1 MSGKGKDVDE
11 RALAVHLS
19 TEQGTGHVVGIGN
32 IRVLINKEGNFWYAQ
47 GLEIDYVAQGK
58 TIEDVKKAFEDGLTA
73 TIHENIRVHGTIEP
87 VLKVAPQN
95 IWEEVLNPNVISNK
109 FTQVSVHQIE
119 AMKSISLDLLPF
131 QGIEYLQ
138 REEAA

>member
-1 MSGKGKDVDE
+1 MSGKGKNVDE
-11 RALAVHLS
+11 GALAVHLS
-19 TEQGTGHVVGIGN
+19 TEQGTGHVVGVGN
-32 IRVLINKEGNFWYAQ
+32 IRVLINKEEDYWYAQ

-58 TIEDVKKAFEDGLTA
+58 TIEDVKKAFEDGLMA
-73 TIHENIRVHGTIEP
+73 TIHENIRVHGTIGP

-95 IWEEVLNPNVISNK
+95 IWKEVLNPNVISSK

-119 AMKSISLDLLPF
+119 AMKSISPGLLPF

>member
-1 MSGKGKDVDE
+1 MSSKGKDIDE
-11 RALAVHLS
+11 EALAVHLA

-32 IRVLINKEGNFWYAQ
+32 IRVLINKEENVWYAQ

-73 TIHENIRVHGTIEP
+73 TIHENIRVHGTIEH

-95 IWEEVLNPNVISNK
+95 IWEEVLNPNVISKK

-119 AMKSISLDLLPF
+119 AMKSISLGLLPF
-131 QGIEYLQ
+131 QGIAYLQ
-138 REEAA
+138 RDEAA